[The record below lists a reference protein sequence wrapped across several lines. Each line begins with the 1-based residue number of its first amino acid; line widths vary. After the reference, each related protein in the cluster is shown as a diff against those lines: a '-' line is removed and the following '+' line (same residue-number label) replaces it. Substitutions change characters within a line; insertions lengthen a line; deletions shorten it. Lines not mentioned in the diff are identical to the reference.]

1 MYRPAARFHRTS
13 RPLTANIRGVL
24 LAAGHARRFGSNK
37 LLHPLPQGSEN
48 AGVPIALAAARH
60 FVEALPES
68 VAVIR
73 PRAQKLGKLL
83 RDAGC
88 VTVVCKNAAEGMGV
102 SLAEGVRA
110 ARDAHG
116 WVVAL
121 ADMPYL
127 RPETVR
133 LVAKAL
139 SEGAAIAAPCYRG
152 ERGHPVGF
160 ARRLLDELSALRG
173 EAGAREI
180 LKAHPDWITLYEVDD
195 PGVLRDIDEPSDLES

>member
-1 MYRPAARFHRTS
+1 MA
-13 RPLTANIRGVL
+13 ANIRGIL
-24 LAAGHARRFGSNK
+24 LAAGYSKRFGSNK
-37 LLHPLPQGSEN
+37 LLHPLPAGSPD
-48 AGVPIALAAARH
+48 AGTPIALAAARH

-73 PRAQKLGKLL
+73 PRAQRVGKML
-83 RDAGC
+83 REAGC
-88 VTVVCKNAAEGMGV
+88 NTVVCKNAAEGMGV

-110 ARDAHG
+110 AADAHG

-127 RPETVR
+127 RPETIRV
-133 LVAKAL
+133 VAAAL
-139 SEGAAIAAPCYRG
+139 SDGAAIAAPAYRG

-160 ARRLLDELSALRG
+160 ARRFLDDLSGLRG
-173 EAGAREI
+173 DAGAREI

-195 PGVLRDIDEPSDLES
+195 PGVLRDIDEPSDLEG

>member
-1 MYRPAARFHRTS
+1 M
-13 RPLTANIRGVL
+13 TANVRGIL
-24 LAAGHARRFGSNK
+24 LAAGYSKRFGSNK
-37 LLHPLPQGSEN
+37 LLHPLPAGRPD

-68 VAVIR
+68 IAVIR

-88 VTVVCKNAAEGMGV
+88 NTVVCKNAAEGMGV

-110 ARDAHG
+110 AADAHG

-127 RPETVR
+127 KPETVR
-133 LVAKAL
+133 VIARAL
-139 SEGAAIAAPCYRG
+139 TEGAAIAAPSYHG

-160 ARRLLDELSALRG
+160 ARRFREELSSLRG
-173 EAGAREI
+173 DVGAREI
-180 LKAHPDWITLYEVDD
+180 LAAHPDWVTLYEVDD
-195 PGVLRDIDEPSDLES
+195 PGVLRDVDRPSDLEG